1 MFAPWKP
8 AFGGFSAHTSLPF
21 CTCVRD
27 TRADIWSI
35 ERGWGGSRPT
45 PGMRGR
51 RCEVSCQ
58 GGRVE
63 NPLD

>member
-35 ERGWGGSRPT
+35 ERGWGGVQAHPRHAGQT
-45 PGMRGR
+45 
-51 RCEVSCQ
+51 
-58 GGRVE
+58 
-63 NPLD
+63 L

>member
-1 MFAPWKP
+1 MFAPWKL

-35 ERGWGGSRPT
+35 ERGWGGVQAHPRHAGQT
-45 PGMRGR
+45 
-51 RCEVSCQ
+51 
-58 GGRVE
+58 
-63 NPLD
+63 L